1 MQAKEWTGAQ
11 SPVGWLMSEKFDGWA
26 VGWENGQLTTIE
38 GMTLNAPAW
47 FTEGLPDMPLR
58 CEIWGGYGTFE
69 GLGKRLCSDDWR
81 GLSLKVL
88 DLPSCSDFFG
98 VSHRAIEA
106 SSFGFTAHPVKQV
119 PCLSQAHLDAFLGEI
134 MARGGEGVVLRHPM
148 SVYEGGRSA
157 GMMKVKPAH
166 DAEGT
171 VIGHK
176 EGKESLLLRLKNGV
190 EFYIRGKFA
199 PIGTEVTFRHMGFFE
214 SGKPREPRFLRIR
227 PQLA

>member
-1 MQAKEWTGAQ
+1 
-11 SPVGWLMSEKFDGWA
+11 
-26 VGWENGQLTTIE
+26 
-38 GMTLNAPAW
+38 
-47 FTEGLPDMPLR
+47 MPLR